1 MTSYDELFFFF
12 SGDGIRVFDFLLWL
26 TVELSSLV
34 IAPADGNITDSE

>member
-1 MTSYDELFFFF
+1 MTSCEDVFFFF
-12 SGDGIRVFDFLLWL
+12 SGDGIRVFDFLDWL